1 MVKGDSIYSMK
12 LRDRVN
18 RKYMQI
24 SLYVIITAII
34 IYILSLIAKSAP
46 IIVIF
51 IMDKLSWLLRVV
63 RPVILGFVFAYLM
76 DPVVSLFESK
86 FRKFKLFKRMKRPRT
101 WAAILSVFIF
111 FIALV
116 GLVSL
121 LIYSVTDQLRLANFD
136 DIIRLAEGYM
146 NSLESFYNSILQNM
160 EKLDIQ
166 SNQLE
171 QYVQDTLMVILNA
184 LKSLAENT
192 VNAITNISGYLTTII
207 FGFIIGFYFII
218 DGKMFTSYIKKTFH
232 ALFSMNTNKK
242 ISVILNDLDY
252 AFSGYV
258 RGQLTDAFV
267 MMILISLV
275 LSIIGVKFAVVIGI
289 FAGIGN
295 LIPYFGPIVAYIST
309 AIVCVINGEM
319 QKLVISI
326 IALVVVQFIDGNFI
340 GPKLLSKSIKIHPLI
355 IIVSLIFG
363 SAIGGL
369 MGMLLAVP
377 VGAYIKLVFVKFV
390 DNRANKKRDIEKLIN
405 GSSKGVTKV

>member
-1 MVKGDSIYSMK
+1 MK

>member
-1 MVKGDSIYSMK
+1 M
-12 LRDRVN
+12 L
-18 RKYMQI
+18 I

-46 IIVIF
+46 IIILY

-76 DPVVSLFESK
+76 DPIVTLFESK
-86 FRKFKLFKRMKRPRT
+86 FRGIKLFKKMKRPRT

-111 FIALV
+111 FIAIA

-136 DIIRLAEGYM
+136 DIIQLAEGYM
-146 NSLESFYNSILQNM
+146 KSMESFYNSILQNM
-160 EKLDIQ
+160 EKLDIR

-171 QYVQDTLMVILNA
+171 QYVEDTLTVVLSA
-184 LKSLAENT
+184 LKGFAENT
-192 VNAITNISGYLTTII
+192 VDAVTNISGYLTTII

-218 DGKMFTSYIKKTFH
+218 DGRMFTLYLKKTFN
-232 ALFSMNTNKK
+232 ALFSKNTNKK
-242 ISVILNDLDY
+242 IYLILNDLDY

-258 RGQLTDAFV
+258 RGQLADAFV
-267 MMILISLV
+267 MMILISLT
-275 LSIIGVKFAVVIGI
+275 LSVTGVKFALVIGI
-289 FAGIGN
+289 FAGLGN

-319 QKLVISI
+319 NKLLISI
-326 IALVVVQFIDGNFI
+326 IALVVIQFIDGNFI

-355 IIVSLIFG
+355 IIISLIFG

-369 MGMLLAVP
+369 LGMLLAVP
-377 VGAYIKLVFVKFV
+377 VGAYLKLVFVRFIDTRTIKKKEV
-390 DNRANKKRDIEKLIN
+390 EKQINDSNKD
-405 GSSKGVTKV
+405 S

>member
-1 MVKGDSIYSMK
+1 
-12 LRDRVN
+12 
-18 RKYMQI
+18 
-24 SLYVIITAII
+24 
-34 IYILSLIAKSAP
+34 
-46 IIVIF
+46 
-51 IMDKLSWLLRVV
+51 
-63 RPVILGFVFAYLM
+63 
-76 DPVVSLFESK
+76 
-86 FRKFKLFKRMKRPRT
+86 
-101 WAAILSVFIF
+101 
-111 FIALV
+111 
-116 GLVSL
+116 
-121 LIYSVTDQLRLANFD
+121 
-136 DIIRLAEGYM
+136 
-146 NSLESFYNSILQNM
+146 
-160 EKLDIQ
+160 
-166 SNQLE
+166 
-171 QYVQDTLMVILNA
+171 MVILNA